1 MTILRMNRRHFLGLS
16 GSAAFA
22 AFLPPRAF
30 ADIPTGRALHGL
42 SAFGDLKYG
51 PDFTHFDYASPEAP
65 KGGTFNFA
73 PSSWIWNQNTDTFNT
88 LNTFTFKGDAPP
100 RVELT
105 FDTLMASALDE
116 PDSVYGLIAES
127 ATLSKDR
134 RSCTFKLRKEA
145 RFHDGSPIEAKD
157 VVFTYTTIKQK
168 GHPTLRQYLAGVEKV
183 EATGKHEVRLRVVEG
198 RGANALLDAV
208 VVPILSENWFKDR
221 DFEATTMEP
230 VLGSGAYKIGNFAA
244 GQFIEYDR
252 VEDYWAKDLPVQKG
266 FNHFDRIRIEFFRD
280 RQPQFE
286 AFKKGNIDYR
296 EETVS
301 KNWATA
307 YDFPAIQQGKV
318 IKRTFPKEK
327 RPLMQ
332 AWALNQRRE
341 RFRDPRVREAI
352 ALCFDF
358 EWTNEHLFSNI
369 YTRSQSCFQGSDFQ
383 ASGLP
388 TPDELKVLERYRGRL
403 PDAIFGEAVLMPVS
417 DGTGRDRKQFA
428 EAIKLLEAAGFER
441 KNGQFHDKDGSK
453 FALEMLSNSEAFT
466 RIYNPFAQKLRAIG
480 IDASLRLVEA
490 SQYQVR
496 LQDFQFDLVGMAL
509 QFSPTPTQ
517 ESLAGMFGSESARVP
532 GSHNLPG
539 AEDPLIDA
547 LIADIGAASTRE
559 EFVATMRVL
568 DRYLRIRRD
577 WIPNWTSANHLAAYW
592 DRFGFN
598 EPKPDY
604 GFPVETLWWIDEEK
618 AKAVGKP

>member
-1 MTILRMNRRHFLGLS
+1 MTILRMNRRDFLGLS
-16 GSAAFA
+16 GGAAVT

-30 ADIPTGRALHGL
+30 ADIPTGKALHGL

-51 PDFTHFDYASPEAP
+51 PDFSHFDYASPEAP
-65 KGGTFNFA
+65 KGGTFNLA
-73 PSSWIWNQNTDTFNT
+73 PSIWVWNQNTDTFNT

-100 RVELT
+100 RMELT
-105 FDTLMASALDE
+105 FDMLMAPALDE
-116 PDSVYGLIAES
+116 PDSLYGLIAES

-145 RFHDGSPIEAKD
+145 RFHDGSPITAKD
-157 VVFTYTTIKQK
+157 VAFTYTTIKQK

-183 EATGKHEVRLRVVEG
+183 EATGNREVRIRFGEG

-208 VVPILSENWFKDR
+208 QVPILSESWFKDR

-230 VLGSGAYKIGNFAA
+230 VLGSGAYKVGNFAA
-244 GQFIEYDR
+244 GQFIEYER
-252 VEDYWAKDLPVQKG
+252 VADYWAKDLPVQKG
-266 FNHFDRIRIEFFRD
+266 LNHFDRIRIEFFRD

-286 AFKKGNIDYR
+286 AFKKGSIDYR

-318 IKRTFPKEK
+318 IKRTFPPEK

-332 AWALNQRRE
+332 SWALNQRRE

-358 EWTNEHLFSNI
+358 EWTNEHLFYNV
-369 YTRSQSCFQGSDFQ
+369 YARSQSCFNGSDFQ

-388 TPDELKVLERYRGRL
+388 TPDELKVLERYRGKL

-417 DGTGRDRKQFA
+417 DGSGRDRKQFA

-453 FALEMLSNSEAFT
+453 FVLEILSNSEGFS
-466 RIYNPFAQKLRAIG
+466 RVYNPYVQKLRAIG
-480 IDASLRLVEA
+480 IDASHRLVDT
-490 SQYQVR
+490 SQYQALVR
-496 LQDFQFDLVGMAL
+496 DFQFDMVGLGL

-517 ESLAGMFGSESARVP
+517 ESLAGTFGSETAGMP
-532 GSHNLPG
+532 GSYNLPG
-539 AEDPLIDA
+539 TEDPLIDA
-547 LIADIGAASTRE
+547 LIADIGKVSTRE
-559 EFVATMRVL
+559 ELVATMRVL

-592 DRFGFN
+592 DRFGFK

-618 AKAVGKP
+618 ARAVGKP